1 MKLKEK
7 IVFNKPMKYKEI
19 CKMFGDEEK
28 KGTKSRTLQLQK
40 WQNKYEIEKNKTFYT
55 VIRELLPEEVKIVT
69 NHGKYLTN
77 FENFLIL
84 HLSNEAKQGKKSTVL
99 TNRNIL
105 ELSSMVNP
113 NYFKGKNAF
122 YNYIEDFDF
131 YINDKDLPQG
141 KESFYKQGKIT
152 DESYIFFSASLRLL
166 KRIVNNCLD
175 SLEKQSLILKNKT
188 FVCYKNYKENKNWV
202 SEVFECD
209 DDMIQ
214 RILTV
219 QNNALEEFNGL
230 MKEKYDDNKHKL
242 KEINVNYYLKS
253 EDRKELYKIL
263 NYYFTEEFKEEGFSG
278 YSEAWELK
286 LADRLCFERE
296 LESRNFDW
304 RAFNNSIIK
313 KLENTKE
320 LSSINLKND
329 FISKFIKNTKEL
341 IDRKI
346 YNLPIAYEK
355 TTP

>member
-1 MKLKEK
+1 MKELK
-7 IVFNKPMKYKEI
+7 ITFNQPMKYKEI
-19 CKMFGDEEK
+19 CEMFGEEEK
-28 KGTKSRTLQLQK
+28 KGTRSRTFQLKK

-55 VIRELLPEEVKIVT
+55 VIRELSPDEVKMVT

-84 HLSNEAKQGKKSTVL
+84 YLSNEAKNGKKSTIL

-141 KESFYKQGKIT
+141 KECYYKQGKIL
-152 DESYIFFSASLRLL
+152 DESHIFFSASLRLL
-166 KRIVNNCLD
+166 KRIVNDCLD
-175 SLEKQSLILKNKT
+175 SLAKQSLILKNKT
-188 FVCYKNYKENKNWV
+188 FVCYKNTKTNKIWD

-219 QNNALEEFNGL
+219 ENNTLKEFNEL
-230 MKEKYDDNKHKL
+230 MKEKYDDNTNTL
-242 KEINVNYYLKS
+242 KEINVNYYLKN
-253 EDRKELYKIL
+253 EDRNELYKIR
-263 NYYFTEEFKEEGFSG
+263 NYYFREEFKEEGFSA

-286 LADRLCFERE
+286 LADRICFERE

-304 RAFNNSIIK
+304 RAFNNLIIK
-313 KLENTKE
+313 KLETAKE
-320 LSSINLKND
+320 LSSISLNND
-329 FISKFIKNTKEL
+329 FILKFIKNTKEL
-341 IDRKI
+341 VDRKI
-346 YNLPIAYEK
+346 YN
-355 TTP
+355 TPEVYSK